1 MCPGVDLNVFG
12 FPIHVFIFGGLQGH
26 RLAIF
31 SESDLFSSKSASEF
45 IWFLFPLSTTHKP
58 YPAASNFLHSC
69 LQKSSTA
76 IKSVA
81 GILL

>member
-12 FPIHVFIFGGLQGH
+12 FPSHVFSFGGLQGH

-58 YPAASNFLHSC
+58 YPAASNFLPSC

-81 GILL
+81 GTLL